1 MENSENK
8 DRYCVIMC
16 GGVGSRFWPFSR
28 TDHPKQFLD
37 FFGSGRTLLQL
48 TYDRIAQLVAPEN
61 IILVTNI
68 AYADLIREQLP
79 EVADENILCE
89 PARRNTAPCVLWAA
103 RHIAARN
110 PDASMVILPSDHLIL
125 RETVLLD
132 CIRRGFEFVEGGNR
146 LLTIGIRP
154 KNPNTG
160 YGYIQM
166 GQPVDGL
173 PGFMKV
179 KTFTEKP
186 DRELAEVFLESGEF
200 LWNAGMFLWRADAI
214 LKAFADYAPELNG
227 LYDVAPTTYL
237 DADSEREFIETVFP
251 QSVSISIDYAVME
264 KARNVYV
271 EESDPGWSDLGSWK
285 ALYEVSPKN
294 EVGNVTQNCR
304 VLAAECRNT
313 LFATSSDKLIAACG
327 LDGYIVADNGNA
339 LLIYPADREQDIKG
353 VVNDAGVL
361 FGEKFI

>member
-1 MENSENK
+1 MENVEKKN
-8 DRYCVIMC
+8 RYCVIMC

-28 TDHPKQFLD
+28 TDRPKQFLD
-37 FFGSGRTLLQL
+37 FFGCGRTLLQL

-61 IILVTNI
+61 IILVTNV
-68 AYADLIREQLP
+68 AYSDLIREQLP
-79 EVADENILCE
+79 EVAEENILCE

-103 RHIAARN
+103 RHIAARH

-125 RETVLLD
+125 RENVLLD
-132 CIRRGFEFVEGGNR
+132 CIARGFDFVEQGDR

-166 GQPVDGL
+166 GQPVEDL

-186 DRELAEVFLESGEF
+186 NRELAEVFLESGEF

-214 LKAFADYAPELNG
+214 LKAFAEYAPDLYS
-227 LYDVAPTTYL
+227 LYDVDAKTYL
-237 DADSEREFIETVFP
+237 DAESERRFIETVFP

-264 KARNVYV
+264 KAQNVYV

-294 EVGNVTQNCR
+294 EAGNVTQNCR
-304 VLAAECRNT
+304 VLASECKNT
-313 LFATSSDKLIAACG
+313 LFATTDDKLIAAYG

-339 LLIYPADREQDIKG
+339 LLIYPAEREQEIKG
-353 VVNDAGVL
+353 VANDAGVL
-361 FGEKFI
+361 FGDKFI